1 MKFAFILYLMP
12 FPISQLLRRSACS
25 ELDRISAKIQ
35 MNIEVSIDQLNC
47 EEISLE

>member
-12 FPISQLLRRSACS
+12 FPISQLQRWSACS
-25 ELDRISAKIQ
+25 ELDGITAKIQ
-35 MNIEVSIDQLNC
+35 MNIEISIDQFNC